1 MARRRNGC
9 CFPSRSTSR
18 RPSSMRSTR
27 IASCWH
33 ASVTRSS
40 RSPAAASSCTR
51 RQIRIPVSKRR
62 AACRSWSPI
71 SPAAGL
77 AAGRI
82 VWSGL
87 PRRTPAEPRSRRA
100 RHSTPTR
107 CASSSSGCFRP
118 HSPRPTCM
126 AGPRWSSCQRKSWN
140 GVLAAPDTRHL
151 TPVIVG
157 PTGVGKTA
165 VAVAIGALVPI
176 TVISADARQ
185 IYRGLDIG
193 TAKPD
198 RATRARVPHRGL
210 DLIDAGERYSAGRFA
225 RDAAGW
231 IAEAVPNGR
240 RPIVAGGTGLYI
252 RALAEG
258 LFREPPFDADRRE
271 QLRTWSEA
279 LEGGELARW
288 AGRLDPRFPGGGRQ
302 RAARAVEVALLTGR
316 ALSWWQQVARESG
329 ALRPW
334 YIHLTLPREALHRRL
349 AARVDSMLAAGL
361 VEEVRGVLAAG
372 VRPDAAGLD
381 GVGYREV
388 VSMLQG
394 RLPEIALRDAILVS
408 TRRYAKRQ
416 ETWFRNQLKPG
427 NEKRET
433 GKVWMLD
440 ATDTPEA
447 LAQRIFERWRTF
459 PVSRVPFPES

>member
-1 MARRRNGC
+1 LN
-9 CFPSRSTSR
+9 
-18 RPSSMRSTR
+18 
-27 IASCWH
+27 
-33 ASVTRSS
+33 
-40 RSPAAASSCTR
+40 AAS
-51 RQIRIPVSKRR
+51 
-62 AACRSWSPI
+62 
-71 SPAAGL
+71 
-77 AAGRI
+77 
-82 VWSGL
+82 
-87 PRRTPAEPRSRRA
+87 
-100 RHSTPTR
+100 
-107 CASSSSGCFRP
+107 
-118 HSPRPTCM
+118 
-126 AGPRWSSCQRKSWN
+126 
-140 GVLAAPDTRHL
+140 AAPDPQPL

-165 VAVAIGALVPI
+165 VAVAIGALVPL

-231 IAEAVPNGR
+231 IAETVPNGR
-240 RPIVAGGTGLYI
+240 RPMVVGGTGLYI

-349 AARVDSMLAAGL
+349 AARVDSMLAAGF
-361 VEEVRGVLAAG
+361 VEEVRGLLAAG
-372 VRPDAAGLD
+372 VRADAAGLD

-394 RLPEIALRDAILVS
+394 SLPETALRDAILVS

-433 GKVWMLD
+433 GNVWMLD